1 MFWANLTPFSLQRPW
16 RPVVG
21 SSSATVRDHLGR
33 SSALSVFHSKFD
45 LYGGFDWARRVLN
58 GPKRRFPAW
67 ADVESNAHE
76 LAKAIA
82 TDLQQECPALQDRGL
97 ILQELDTDIGSG
109 IDESRTVVV
118 YLTRGAVT
126 ATEPGYHG
134 LARTTEVLTK
144 ARDRQCLLVCST
156 LSRQTQTVTLL

>member
-1 MFWANLTPFSLQRPW
+1 MTFLAGRPAWA
-16 RPVVG
+16 
-21 SSSATVRDHLGR
+21 
-33 SSALSVFHSKFD
+33 
-45 LYGGFDWARRVLN
+45 LN

-144 ARDRQCLLVCST
+144 ARDRKCLLVRST